1 MDIEEA
7 RNFAISKIK
16 TDSLAQYVKDKIKKT
31 NWKKQDYW
39 EGFKEAYKPFF
50 LSQDSIKKSIDQQQD
65 ATIAQLQANQLAL
78 TEALRANRFAITDR
92 LRDNQLAFREGLRE
106 GFRDNQLAF
115 TQGLEGIRNNQLDL
129 AEGILDNQ
137 LTFTEGLE
145 GLRNNQF
152 NLTQGFDG
160 FRDNQRAFTDE
171 LRDNQRAFTDELRD
185 NQHAFRDNQLAFTDE
200 LRDNQRAF
208 REGLRDGLREGLR
221 DNQNAFAEELRENL
235 ERMNENILRL
245 NEMREGE
252 SLTEEPIT
260 NTEINLNE
268 DELETLINMGYPRP
282 NEFSFF
288 KTKELKNK
296 IQSDVNKNIEKIFEL
311 SRISPR
317 TQDEEEELKAA
328 QEEENLLYKYKK
340 VVNNYLRSFGFKN
353 YYYGFN
359 FDDEDMEILFNM
371 GYISP
376 HNIYGSPPEIIK
388 ELSNKVDKDLLS
400 IYDQRNEIL
409 RKENKTEDDN
419 KEINAFTI
427 LSDLL
432 IKYSKILNIYLDTAE
447 KYIAVLANR

>member
-1 MDIEEA
+1 MDIEQA
-7 RNFAISKIK
+7 RNFALSKIK
-16 TDSLAQYVKDKIKKT
+16 TDSLTQYVKDKIKKT

-92 LRDNQLAFREGLRE
+92 LRDNQVAFREGLRE

-115 TQGLEGIRNNQLDL
+115 TQELEGLRNNQLDL

-152 NLTQGFDG
+152 DLTQGFEGLRNNQFDLTQGLDG
-160 FRDNQRAFTDE
+160 
-171 LRDNQRAFTDELRD
+171 
-185 NQHAFRDNQLAFTDE
+185 FRDNQLAFRDE
-200 LRDNQRAF
+200 LRDNQLAFRDELRENQRAF

-221 DNQNAFAEELRENL
+221 DNQNAFTEELRENL

-245 NEMREGE
+245 NEMRE
-252 SLTEEPIT
+252 EPIT
-260 NTEINLNE
+260 NTELNLNE

-353 YYYGFN
+353 YYYGFD
-359 FDDEDMEILFNM
+359 FDDEDMELLFNM

-376 HNIYGSPPEIIK
+376 DNIYGRPPELIK
-388 ELSNKVDKDLLS
+388 ELKNKVDKDLLS

-409 RKENKTEDDN
+409 RKEYKTEDDN

-427 LSDLL
+427 LSDVL

-447 KYIAVLANR
+447 KYMAVLANR